1 MRYLVTLEN
10 IEVGPL
16 LPPEQ
21 LIGVIRRAVLP
32 SLEALVRMESEG
44 KILGGGH
51 PVGERGAAFI
61 VEADSNEELDG
72 LLQDLPGWGVV
83 KMKVTPLQRFE
94 NRLEHTRQFA
104 DRMESSLPR

>member
-1 MRYLVTLEN
+1 VQYLVSVESVET
-10 IEVGPL
+10 GPL

-21 LIGVIRRAVLP
+21 VIGIIRGAVLP

-44 KILGGGH
+44 KILGGGA
-51 PVGERGAAFI
+51 PVGERSAAFI
-61 VEADSNEELDG
+61 VEADSNDELHG
-72 LLQDLPGWGVV
+72 LLQDLPGWGIV
-83 KMKVTPLQRFE
+83 KTKVTPLQRFE